1 MTGWEGEA
9 SGEDAV
15 EDAVQEGELCMGW
28 SLRSR
33 FCKVVGRR
41 WSFCD
46 TERTSVV
53 LTAVLVTSPA
63 SRESRLTKRRH
74 IEIDGL
80 RSTSAIVPS
89 ARIWYRSGG
98 GNGFAGSVRNAFLG
112 GEVKMHQR
120 QPQRCTRF
128 YLKRERDKGGQ
139 DTCCARGA

>member
-1 MTGWEGEA
+1 V
-9 SGEDAV
+9 V
-15 EDAVQEGELCMGW
+15 EEGELCIGW

-33 FCKVVGRR
+33 FCEVVARR

-53 LTAVLVTSPA
+53 LVVALVMSPA

-74 IEIDGL
+74 IEVEGL
-80 RSTSAIVPS
+80 RSTSAIVSS
-89 ARIWYRSGG
+89 ARFRRQCGA
-98 GNGFAGSVRNAFLG
+98 GNECGGSVRDGFLG

-128 YLKRERDKGGQ
+128 YLKHERDKGRR
-139 DTCCARGA
+139 DPWCARGS